1 MNLEESIMVN
11 VLVSKSKKQIKRQ
24 RIMRTIKIT
33 IVLVISAVMFLF
45 LRHMNVEEQKK
56 AVSHAFPIV
65 KVVQHFVA
73 Q

>member
-1 MNLEESIMVN
+1 
-11 VLVSKSKKQIKRQ
+11 
-24 RIMRTIKIT
+24 MRTIKIT

-65 KVVQHFVA
+65 KVVQHYVA

>member
-1 MNLEESIMVN
+1 MVN

-45 LRHMNVEEQKK
+45 LRHMNVEEIGR
-56 AVSHAFPIV
+56 AHV
-65 KVVQHFVA
+65 
-73 Q
+73 